1 MTRKDGK
8 LVLKI
13 VSATLFAI
21 GLCVGQSHSEQPLKL
36 RDFPSSTPDGSPSI
50 AAKHVAK
57 DSEWVRKRYRDLAA
71 DLGGGVELKQVKLVF
86 VGDSITQHLMGEKA
100 LGQAGYWNNEF
111 GRPGEKNYALNLGVA
126 GDRTENVLLRL
137 LSEKEGGFGQ
147 LDNPEIQPEVIVL
160 LVGINNTW
168 NTNGDVATKVVE
180 GQVAVIRKLQ
190 ALRPAAT
197 IVVNSLMPTNDMYR
211 NKSIVLKA
219 NRRLYGEVD
228 KIDNVVWLDTYPAFV
243 NSDGS
248 QKADLFID
256 GVHPNEEGY
265 KVWMGLLLPKLEQVR
280 MLQRNET

>member
-1 MTRKDGK
+1 M
-8 LVLKI
+8 
-13 VSATLFAI
+13 
-21 GLCVGQSHSEQPLKL
+21 
-36 RDFPSSTPDGSPSI
+36 
-50 AAKHVAK
+50 
-57 DSEWVRKRYRDLAA
+57 
-71 DLGGGVELKQVKLVF
+71 KQVKLVF